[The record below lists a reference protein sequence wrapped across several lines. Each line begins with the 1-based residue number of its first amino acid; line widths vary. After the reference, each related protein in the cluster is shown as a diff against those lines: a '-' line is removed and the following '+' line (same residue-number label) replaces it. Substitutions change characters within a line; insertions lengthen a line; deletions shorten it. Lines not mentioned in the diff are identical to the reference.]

1 MTIIHGVLT
10 DPRGHT
16 LPSTTITLSEV
27 DSGRQIIATTTS
39 EGHYSLTVQPGTYLI
54 TLQAANT
61 LPKQA
66 GVVSIAP
73 HTPDGSLNDLTAYL
87 AGESLDISVLA
98 FMRGLVDEA
107 ERATET
113 TREAVKTI
121 ADSQKA
127 VEENTAEAKK
137 LIEDARLIVSIP
149 GLKGPK
155 GEDGAPG
162 LPGKDG
168 APGLPGKDGMPGK
181 DGAPGKDGKSAWE
194 IWQEQQPADAD
205 TSMAAYLNFQEGKQ
219 GAPGK
224 DGDPGPQGL
233 PGKDGLPGAKGDPG
247 PQGLPG
253 KDGTTV
259 APGEVGSYVFA
270 RYWGVYMSVGKQ
282 VPGGD
287 LSPSTICVDES
298 WYWDNG
304 VTNLYLTRDSSLTG
318 TWQCAGSSN
327 YTSGMDSRNIVTL
340 WKRIA

>member
-10 DPRGHT
+10 DPDGHA

-27 DSGRQIIATTTS
+27 DSGKQIIVTTTS
-39 EGHYSLTVQPGTYLI
+39 DGHYSLTVQPGTYLV

-61 LPKQA
+61 TPKQA

-107 ERATET
+107 ERATEI

-121 ADSQKA
+121 TDSQKA
-127 VEENTAEAKK
+127 VEQHTEEAGK
-137 LIEDARLIVSIP
+137 LLEDARLIVSIP

-162 LPGKDG
+162 LPGTDGAPGKNG
-168 APGLPGKDGMPGK
+168 APGLPGKDG
-181 DGAPGKDGKSAWE
+181 APGLPGRDGNDGQSAYE

-205 TSMAAYLNFQEGKQ
+205 TSMTAYLNFQEGKP

-224 DGDPGPQGL
+224 DGEPGL
-233 PGKDGLPGAKGDPG
+233 PGKDGA
-247 PQGLPG
+247 PG
-253 KDGTTV
+253 KDGLQGPPGPSGVQNTSYGAVGTYFLGQSTVSGSADTTV
-259 APGEVGSYVFA
+259 TGSSINTAALYA
-270 RYWGVYMSVGKQ
+270 T
-282 VPGGD
+282 GD
-287 LSPSTICVDES
+287 RLPVSSD
-298 WYWDNG
+298 
-304 VTNLYLTRDSSLTG
+304 LYSAGLTG
-318 TWQCAGSSN
+318 TWRRMGRTAGTGTVFISL
-327 YTSGMDSRNIVTL
+327 YLRL
-340 WKRIA
+340 W